1 MSSYCGRAPALTI
14 AMSRPARIA
23 WYRNTA
29 WIASRTRSLPRNAND
44 TLDTPPL
51 IRASGSSALRRR
63 VASKNEIAYCACS
76 SMPVAI
82 AKMLGSRMISSGANP
97 ACSVSSR

>member
-44 TLDTPPL
+44 TFDTPPL
-51 IRASGSSALRRR
+51 IRASGQLA
-63 VASKNEIAYCACS
+63 
-76 SMPVAI
+76 P
-82 AKMLGSRMISSGANP
+82 
-97 ACSVSSR
+97 

>member
-1 MSSYCGRAPALTI
+1 MSSYWGSAPALTI

-51 IRASGSSALRRR
+51 IRASGSASFRRR
-63 VASKNEIAYCACS
+63 VASKNEIA
-76 SMPVAI
+76 
-82 AKMLGSRMISSGANP
+82 
-97 ACSVSSR
+97 

>member
-1 MSSYCGRAPALTI
+1 
-14 AMSRPARIA
+14 MSRPARIA

-51 IRASGSSALRRR
+51 IRASGSATLRRR
-63 VASKNEIAYCACS
+63 VASKNEIA
-76 SMPVAI
+76 
-82 AKMLGSRMISSGANP
+82 
-97 ACSVSSR
+97 

>member
-1 MSSYCGRAPALTI
+1 MSSYCGMTPALTI
-14 AMSRPARIA
+14 AMSRPALIA

-29 WIASRTRSLPRNAND
+29 WIASRTRSLPRNANE

-51 IRASGSSALRRR
+51 TRAYGSVALTRR
-63 VASKNEIAYCACS
+63 VASKNAFAYSACS

-82 AKMLGSRMISSGANP
+82 AKMLGSRMMSSGANP
-97 ACSVSSR
+97 RLA